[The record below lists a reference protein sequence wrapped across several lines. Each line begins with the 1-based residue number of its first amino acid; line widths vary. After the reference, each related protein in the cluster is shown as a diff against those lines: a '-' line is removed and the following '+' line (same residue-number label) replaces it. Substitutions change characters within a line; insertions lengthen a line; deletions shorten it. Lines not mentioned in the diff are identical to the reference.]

1 MEYAGSEKRRFVPF
15 GTGAASY
22 SARKIHYGLRDFV
35 VGDQLSELRII
46 YRLPDALFL
55 SRRGDAPAIMGKTNR
70 SKTPRWRFSSLPA
83 RRF

>member
-1 MEYAGSEKRRFVPF
+1 MVVALIPWNMPGLKSVGSVPL

-46 YRLPDALFL
+46 YRLPDALF
-55 SRRGDAPAIMGKTNR
+55 P
-70 SKTPRWRFSSLPA
+70 
-83 RRF
+83 